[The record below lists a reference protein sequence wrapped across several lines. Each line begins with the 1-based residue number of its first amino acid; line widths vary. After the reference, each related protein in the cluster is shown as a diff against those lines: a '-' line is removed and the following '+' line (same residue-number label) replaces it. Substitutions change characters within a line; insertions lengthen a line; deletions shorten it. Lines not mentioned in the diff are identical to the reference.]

1 MNEDAR
7 PSGPST
13 SGSDDPT
20 LSPSPGAPDAE
31 ERAGLGTGYDRP
43 EGGVRWADSAPPAS
57 PSGADTSGAGPSAP
71 TTHAAAPSP
80 SAGYGPGASGGY
92 GPGASGGQGYG
103 SQGHGAQGSGEPGY
117 PTPGAGWGSA
127 PRSTG
132 TVTPPGGW
140 PGDPGTGWPAH
151 PGSGAYGYGGYGDGG
166 HGAART
172 GGGAPVPQQQHAGE
186 RRRPGLVTV
195 AVVALVAGLIGGVL
209 GAIGIGSGSG
219 GGGSALAA
227 PAPDS
232 AAPAA
237 PAGSV
242 EQVAQAVLPSAVQI
256 VGARGEGSG
265 IVLSPDGLIMTNNH
279 VLAAGTGGGL
289 RAVFNDGRVASI
301 TLVGTAPAADIA
313 VVRASGVSGLTA
325 ASLGNSDQLRQGQSV
340 VAVGSPLGLS
350 GTVTSGVVSAL
361 QRPVA
366 AGGQSGAQDTVI
378 DAVQTD
384 AAINPGNSGGPLVD
398 ANGRVIGVNT
408 AIASL
413 ASGSSGREA
422 GSIGIGFAIPINQA
436 RRIAT
441 ELVQTGQA
449 TQAVLGVSVQN
460 GQPRGATLAVVTP
473 GSPAQVAG
481 LQSGDVVTRVDHR
494 VVQDANA
501 FVAAIQSTPPGQVVT
516 LTIGNG
522 AREVAVTLGSRVI
535 GSR

>member
-1 MNEDAR
+1 
-7 PSGPST
+7 
-13 SGSDDPT
+13 
-20 LSPSPGAPDAE
+20 
-31 ERAGLGTGYDRP
+31 
-43 EGGVRWADSAPPAS
+43 
-57 PSGADTSGAGPSAP
+57 
-71 TTHAAAPSP
+71 
-80 SAGYGPGASGGY
+80 
-92 GPGASGGQGYG
+92 
-103 SQGHGAQGSGEPGY
+103 
-117 PTPGAGWGSA
+117 
-127 PRSTG
+127 
-132 TVTPPGGW
+132 
-140 PGDPGTGWPAH
+140 
-151 PGSGAYGYGGYGDGG
+151 
-166 HGAART
+166 
-172 GGGAPVPQQQHAGE
+172 
-186 RRRPGLVTV
+186 
-195 AVVALVAGLIGGVL
+195 
-209 GAIGIGSGSG
+209 
-219 GGGSALAA
+219 
-227 PAPDS
+227 
-232 AAPAA
+232 
-237 PAGSV
+237 
-242 EQVAQAVLPSAVQI
+242 
-256 VGARGEGSG
+256 
-265 IVLSPDGLIMTNNH
+265 
-279 VLAAGTGGGL
+279 
-289 RAVFNDGRVASI
+289 
-301 TLVGTAPAADIA
+301 
-313 VVRASGVSGLTA
+313 
-325 ASLGNSDQLRQGQSV
+325 
-340 VAVGSPLGLS
+340 
-350 GTVTSGVVSAL
+350 
-361 QRPVA
+361 
-366 AGGQSGAQDTVI
+366 VI